1 MNTFGT
7 MTLNYWSQQYE
18 NPYYTDWF
26 KRIYRCYEFE
36 LTDEQYAELKQ
47 NLRSEGRTL
56 SEFYESDAYDL
67 GFELTDPVESE
78 LGDIVEDS
86 AEAELIRTK
95 NKVLKATA

>member
-1 MNTFGT
+1 MKIRITQTGLREF
-7 MTLNYWSQQYE
+7 
-18 NPYYTDWF
+18 TDV
-26 KRIYRCYEFE
+26 YEFD
-36 LTDEQYAELKQ
+36 LTDEQYLELKQ
-47 NLRSEGRTL
+47 NLRIEGRTL

-95 NKVLKATA
+95 KKVLETAE

>member
-1 MNTFGT
+1 MKIRITQTGT
-7 MTLNYWSQQYE
+7 RE
-18 NPYYTDWF
+18 FRDV
-26 KRIYRCYEFE
+26 YEFD

-47 NLRSEGRTL
+47 NLRREGRTL

-78 LGDIVEDS
+78 LGDMVEDS

-95 NKVLKATA
+95 KKVKEAA

>member
-1 MNTFGT
+1 MKIRITQTGLREF
-7 MTLNYWSQQYE
+7 
-18 NPYYTDWF
+18 TDV
-26 KRIYRCYEFE
+26 YEFN
-36 LTDEQYAELKQ
+36 LTDEQYSELKQ

-95 NKVLKATA
+95 KKVLETA

>member
-1 MNTFGT
+1 MKIRITQTGLREF
-7 MTLNYWSQQYE
+7 
-18 NPYYTDWF
+18 TDV
-26 KRIYRCYEFE
+26 YEFE

-67 GFELTDPVESE
+67 GLELTDPVESE

-86 AEAELIRTK
+86 AEAELIRTRK
-95 NKVLKATA
+95 KVLEAAE